1 MHLENEKFL
10 STVLQLLEG
19 NKKSVFITQKRLTP
33 QPDGVLPK
41 SDELDDLPIGITSD
55 ILDTKTDTETYPVL
69 IRVTNGKDKKGGKK
83 SKTSTIVQPEDL
95 EKFWSDYSNLLKSV
109 FVGLKKKEKKKKNKK
124 SKGKVTK

>member
-1 MHLENEKFL
+1 M
-10 STVLQLLEG
+10 LEG
-19 NKKSVFITQKRLTP
+19 SKKSVYITQKRLTP

-41 SDELDDLPIGITSD
+41 SNELEDLPIGITSD

-69 IRVTNGKDKKGGKK
+69 IRVKNGRVKKGGKK
-83 SKTSTIVQPEDL
+83 LKTSTIVQPEDL

-124 SKGKVTK
+124 PKNKVSK